1 MECINE
7 QITKIIDTI
16 KNAKEEEKNRFVVEI
31 DEHGRALSSSV
42 LLSDATTQHHSDE
55 TAVPNSDSPL
65 YVEKD
70 IIYDEFS
77 AFVDSDIE
85 QNVESTDNQNVSSK
99 SLLTS
104 ATPHTRDKSYD
115 SLHKNIAQGIMSG
128 VKKTTNTLHQGIKKS
143 TDAVHK
149 IGDMSKDLASNLIA
163 GSDDGKVRDGG
174 FVTFTT
180 LTAKNQC
187 VQMLHHGT
195 PFTFQVTEAPLPKHI
210 YWNNVGLTHGKQ
222 QLGYLAAQALTVTL
236 CLFWTIPIAFV
247 TSFSQVDSLKTIIP
261 GLEDAIVAHPWI
273 EPLFAQL
280 GPMLLVI
287 LKGMLPFILTKFCE
301 REGHVSQTELNASL
315 FTKLSLFLV
324 RTILVWEYN
333 RNFLFAQSCL

>member
-1 MECINE
+1 MSE
-7 QITKIIDTI
+7 QISKIIDTI
-16 KNAKEEEKNRFVVEI
+16 KDAKEEEKNRFVVKI
-31 DEHGRALSSSV
+31 DEHGALSSSSV
-42 LLSDATTQHHSDE
+42 LQSRATTQHYSNE
-55 TAVPNSDSPL
+55 TASPL
-65 YVEKD
+65 YAENN
-70 IIYDEFS
+70 IIYDESS
-77 AFVDSDIE
+77 AFMNSDIE
-85 QNVESTDNQNVSSK
+85 QNDVSTDNQNESSK

-104 ATPHTRDKSYD
+104 TTAHTRDKSDD
-115 SLHKNIAQGIMSG
+115 SIHKRIAQGIMSG

-149 IGDMSKDLASNLIA
+149 IGDISKDLGSNLLA

-222 QLGYLAAQALTVTL
+222 QLGYLAAQALTLTL

-247 TSFSQVDSLKTIIP
+247 TSFSQVDSLKSIIP

-287 LKGMLPFILTKFCE
+287 LKAMLPFILTKFCE

-324 RTILVWEYN
+324 RTYGI
-333 RNFLFAQSCL
+333 RKFLLSIKLSVTLTAF